1 MAHCSNCNEPN
12 NPMCAMNMFYKSNSK
27 SNSSGNCYTRSR
39 NCFGASNCV
48 TTECRDKPCRKYAC
62 CGPSCS
68 AVGGGCDSCKESF
81 REIQQKRI
89 WNQVRVSSSLFTMNR
104 VAIAVFDNRDAAGNL
119 RWTTTTTPQLNLK
132 QNQSSD
138 RFSPSIG
145 KFNVPTGGNSTRRTK
160 TALRP
165 GAMNPGGKG
174 VDVKHNSY
182 ARYLA
187 KKKGYMLTK
196 PAEDIQ
202 MPYRGNKQR
211 TYNIIDADCVKCKDY
226 TCDVPPPP
234 ACPPPILP
242 CNPCGDCC
250 PKPDTDFRE
259 MEKQISCGKT
269 TWGDYNW
276 SNEKGAAFDKYPFDE
291 REKIAKHISDEK
303 YIKLPCSGNK
313 GSGKY
318 TAVGETTLNKDW
330 NMCIDDGAMLII
342 PKDTKFTNEGNIY
355 NAGIIYIKCGG
366 TLDNSCNIINCGNI
380 ILEECCDGSIVVPK
394 LINTN
399 ADAHIY
405 GVVGSI
411 QNCIYVSGPNID
423 PCPPCSGVGNCGV
436 NCNCYTPP

>member
-12 NPMCAMNMFYKSNSK
+12 NPMCAMNMFYK

-104 VAIAVFDNRDAAGNL
+104 VAIAVFDNRDAVGNL
-119 RWTTTTTPQLNLK
+119 RWTTNNVPQLNLK

-138 RFSPSIG
+138 RFTPSIG

-202 MPYRGNKQR
+202 TPYRGNKQR
-211 TYNIIDADCVKCKDY
+211 TYNIIDADCAKCQTY

-250 PKPDTDFRE
+250 PKPDTDFRV

-276 SNEKGAAFDKYPFDE
+276 DTTPSAFINYPFGE
-291 REKIAKHISDEK
+291 VPIARHRGDDR
-303 YIKLPCSGNK
+303 YIKLPCSGNN

-318 TAVGETTLNKDW
+318 TTIIPTTLNHSW

-342 PKDTKFTNEGNIY
+342 PKNTVFTNEGNIY

-366 TLDNSCNIINCGNI
+366 RLDNSCNIINCGNI
-380 ILEECCDGSIVVPK
+380 ILEDCCDGSIVPK
-394 LINTN
+394 LNNTT
-399 ADAHIY
+399 AAARIY

-411 QNCIYVSGPNID
+411 QNCQYADAGDGKID
-423 PCPPCSGVGNCGV
+423 PCPLCSGVNNCGV
-436 NCNCYTPP
+436 NCNCYTPLE

>member
-1 MAHCSNCNEPN
+1 
-12 NPMCAMNMFYKSNSK
+12 
-27 SNSSGNCYTRSR
+27 
-39 NCFGASNCV
+39 
-48 TTECRDKPCRKYAC
+48 
-62 CGPSCS
+62 
-68 AVGGGCDSCKESF
+68 
-81 REIQQKRI
+81 
-89 WNQVRVSSSLFTMNR
+89 MNR
-104 VAIAVFDNRDAAGNL
+104 VAIAVFDNRDAVGHL
-119 RWTTTTTPQLNLK
+119 RWTKTTAPQLNLK

-234 ACPPPILP
+234 ACAPPILP

-276 SNEKGAAFDKYPFDE
+276 VTTSGAFDSYPFDE
-291 REKIAKHISDEK
+291 DEKIARHISDKK
-303 YIKLPCSGNK
+303 YIKLPCSGNN

-318 TAVGETTLNKDW
+318 TVVSDTTLDTSW

-342 PKDTKFTNEGNIY
+342 PKNTVFTNKGNIY

-366 TLDNSCNIINCGNI
+366 RLDNSCNIINCGNI
-380 ILEECCDGSIVVPK
+380 ILEDCCDGSIVPK
-394 LINTN
+394 LKNTN
-399 ADAHIY
+399 ADARIY

-411 QNCIYVSGPNID
+411 QNCIYVFGPNID

-436 NCNCYTPP
+436 NCNCYTPA